1 MRVPA
6 LVFLISVSPVLAAAP
21 VDLAPLKRWI
31 ARQDEFRSVAADFTQ
46 TRALRVLRDPVA
58 TPGRMWFTAT
68 GSLRWELGQPP
79 KTIVVRKGDHTLV
92 INPAKKTA
100 ERQPADGETKGGRP
114 GIGAMMR
121 FPLAKDFA
129 DFQRQFEV
137 LALATEDS
145 RTKVELAPRDPQA
158 RKFMKVM
165 KLEFNSANGHLH
177 AFEMAF
183 KDGSSMRNE
192 FSNVRVNQKFDRS
205 LFDYDLSGYEVKDA
219 GR

>member
-1 MRVPA
+1 MRA
-6 LVFLISVSPVLAAAP
+6 LVLALFISIQCASAAAP
-21 VDLAPLKRWI
+21 VDLAPLKKWF
-31 ARQDEFRSVAADFTQ
+31 ARQDDIRSVAADFTQ

-58 TPGRMWFTAT
+58 TPGRMWFTAA
-68 GSLRWELGQPP
+68 GSLRWELGTPP
-79 KTIVVRKGDHTLV
+79 KTVVVRKGDTTLV

-100 ERQPADGETKGGRP
+100 ERQPAEAESGGRP

-137 LALATEDS
+137 LALSTTDS
-145 RTKVELAPRDPQA
+145 RTKVELAPRDPQT

-165 KLEFNSANGHLH
+165 KLEFDPGSGHLH

-183 KDGSSMRNE
+183 RDGSSMRNE
-192 FSNVRVNQKFDRS
+192 F
-205 LFDYDLSGYEVKDA
+205 
-219 GR
+219 